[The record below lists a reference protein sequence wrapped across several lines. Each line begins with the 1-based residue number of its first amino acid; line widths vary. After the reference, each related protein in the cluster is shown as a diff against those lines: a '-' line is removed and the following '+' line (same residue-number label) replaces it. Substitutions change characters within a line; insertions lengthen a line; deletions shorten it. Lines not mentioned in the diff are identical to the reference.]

1 MCLCWRHQRRFG
13 DPLGLQEGACRKGPA
28 ARWVAGWCWRAGA
41 HTGYGR
47 LATGALPHEQ
57 GVPGLFLLVAHF
69 RVAPGLDPREVLDQA
84 GEPVRLLA
92 AQPDTV
98 RLRWARSTEDAG
110 HLVLTAEFATA
121 ATYRRALSPMPV
133 RTIVIPWLS
142 AAEVATSGVH
152 EVLLAAD
159 GGVIEEP
166 EIIVP
171 EPRR

>member
-1 MCLCWRHQRRFG
+1 M
-13 DPLGLQEGACRKGPA
+13 
-28 ARWVAGWCWRAGA
+28 
-41 HTGYGR
+41 
-47 LATGALPHEQ
+47 
-57 GVPGLFLLVAHF
+57 FLLVAHF
-69 RVAPGLDPREVLDQA
+69 RIDEGIDPQSVLDRA
-84 GEPVRLLA
+84 REPTRLLA

-121 ATYRRALSPMPV
+121 AAYRRALSPMPV
-133 RTIVIPWLS
+133 RTVVIPWLS

-159 GGVIEEP
+159 GGVVEEP

>member
-1 MCLCWRHQRRFG
+1 M
-13 DPLGLQEGACRKGPA
+13 
-28 ARWVAGWCWRAGA
+28 
-41 HTGYGR
+41 
-47 LATGALPHEQ
+47 
-57 GVPGLFLLVAHF
+57 FLLVAHF
-69 RVAPGLDPREVLDQA
+69 RVEEGVDPHAVLDEA
-84 GEPVRLLA
+84 REPVRLLA

-121 ATYRRALSPMPV
+121 AAYRRALSPMAV
-133 RTIVIPWLS
+133 RTVVIPWLS
-142 AAEVATSGVH
+142 AAEVATSGVQ

-171 EPRR
+171 EPQR